1 MKKHQQEK
9 FGELLIGLQ
18 VLFQAFWPVGAHY
31 GATQMPQIQFL
42 AYITLLSSVLFLGIS
57 LYKREFKSLWN
68 KKILLQLSAYT
79 LLSAVLPYGII
90 VYATR
95 YSSAI
100 ETTLLTQSEVIFAA
114 LFAWIFLKEKISAN
128 KLFGI
133 SSILLANSLILYS
146 GGLNFNWAN
155 LALFFAPLL
164 FVLANS
170 IAKNLQKEGLSWSL
184 ILSFR
189 MTVGGLILLIF
200 AHTVE
205 GLQVPAVRLLPFLFL
220 FTFFVFGLGKIL
232 WQMALHRL
240 DLSKVTALGVSSP
253 AISLL
258 IAFLWLGE
266 IPSNVQW
273 LGILFVGVGTLA
285 LLKTHSKQWV
295 ELD

>member
-9 FGELLIGLQ
+9 LGELLIGLQ

-31 GATQMPQIQFL
+31 GATQMPQIQFM

-57 LYKREFKSLWN
+57 FYRREFKSLWSL
-68 KKILLQLSAYT
+68 KILGPLMLYT
-79 LLSAVLPYGII
+79 LLCVLPYGII

-100 ETTLLTQSEVIFAA
+100 ETTLLIQSEVVFAL
-114 LFAWIFLKEKISAN
+114 LFGWMFLQEKISKN
-128 KLFGI
+128 KLIGI
-133 SSILLANSLILYS
+133 LFSLLANVLILYN
-146 GGLNFNWAN
+146 GGFEFKWAN
-155 LALFFAPLL
+155 LALFLAPIF

-170 IAKNLQKEGLSWSL
+170 IAKNLQKEGLSWSI

-189 MTVGGLILLIF
+189 MTIGGILLLLS
-200 AHTVE
+200 AHLLE
-205 GLQVPAVRLLPFLFL
+205 GLEAPPIQLLPFLFC
-220 FTFFVFGLGKIL
+220 FAFFVFGLGKIL

-240 DLSKVTALGVSSP
+240 DLSKITALGLSTP

-266 IPSNVQW
+266 VPSLIQG
-273 LGILFVGVGTLA
+273 LGILSVCVGAGF